1 MSSIGRKTDAVALL
15 PVALAH
21 PPAPLRLVICGS
33 VDHGKSTLVGRL
45 LADTGTLPEGRVEA
59 VRAACARRGVEFEW
73 AFLTDALQAE
83 RDQNVTIDSAQ
94 IVLKTPARDIVL
106 IDAPGHE
113 EFLRNMITG
122 AATAE
127 AALLLVAADEGWQA
141 QSRRHAFLLGLLGL
155 KRVAVVVTKMDLV
168 AYSSARLRELRSEG
182 EALLGALGLEPFAW
196 VGVSARDG
204 AGLAA
209 FGAEMPWQ
217 RTSVLAALG
226 QLAPPAQE
234 QPAPLRFVVQD
245 VYRQNGRRFLAGR
258 VESGRLAA
266 GESIVLWP
274 FHKDATIASIE
285 RWPQPGPPQAAA
297 GESIALTLTEPVF
310 VERGYVLSHRPE
322 PPAVSNQLHAS
333 IFWIAREPLATGT
346 EVRVKLG
353 TQDVGARVASIGR
366 AFDPGQEMPEQAAA
380 AQVPPNGAAEVLLQL
395 HAPLV
400 FDRHD
405 RVAPLGRFVLLLGEQ
420 IGGGGIVTLAEPAA
434 RQEAKSANITESAG
448 TITTSERSRRNRH
461 RGGVVWFTG
470 LSGAGKSTLARAVE
484 RQLFDRG
491 MQVTVL
497 DGDNL
502 RRGLNSDLG
511 FAPADRVEN
520 IRRAAE
526 SARLLAEAGLIVIVA
541 LISPYRAD
549 RAAARRIALEGGCDF
564 AEVFVRAPLAVCEQ
578 RDPKQLYKK
587 ARAGLIKQF
596 TGIDAP
602 YEEPE
607 DAEIVVRTDEVSVA
621 EATEALVEEV
631 LGRLG

>member
-1 MSSIGRKTDAVALL
+1 MPSA
-15 PVALAH
+15 
-21 PPAPLRLVICGS
+21 PPASAAPLRLVICGS

-45 LADTGTLPEGRVEA
+45 LAETGTLPEGKVES
-59 VRAACARRGVEFEW
+59 VRAACARRGVDFEW

-94 IVLKTPARDIVL
+94 IVLKAPGRDIVL

-127 AALLLVAADEGWQA
+127 AALLLVAADEGWRA

-155 KRVAVVVTKMDLV
+155 RRVAVVVTKMDRV
-168 AYSSARLRELRSEG
+168 DYSAQVFRDLRAEG
-182 EALLGALGLEPFAW
+182 EVLLGALGLEPFAW
-196 VGVSARDG
+196 VGVSARSG
-204 AGLAA
+204 AGVTSA
-209 FGAEMPWQ
+209 GPEMPWQ
-217 RTSVLAALG
+217 NATVLATLTAC
-226 QLAPPAQE
+226 APGAAAAE
-234 QPAPLRFVVQD
+234 AALRFVVQD
-245 VYRQNGRRFLAGR
+245 VYRQDGRRLVAGR
-258 VESGRLAA
+258 VESGRVSA
-266 GESIVLWP
+266 GDAIVLWP
-274 FHKDATIASIE
+274 FHKDATVASIE
-285 RWPQPGPPQAAA
+285 RWPQPGAQTAGV
-297 GESIALTLTEPVF
+297 GESIALTLAEPVF
-310 VERGYVLSHRPE
+310 VERGYVLSHPSA

-333 IFWIAREPLATGT
+333 IFWIAPTPLALGA

-353 TQDVGARVASIGR
+353 TQQVAARVASLGR
-366 AFDPGQEMPEQAAA
+366 AFDPGREMPEQASAA
-380 AQVPPNGAAEVLLQL
+380 EVPPNGAAEVVLQL

-405 RVAPLGRFVLLLGEQ
+405 HIAALGRFVLLLGAR
-420 IGGGGIVTLAEPAA
+420 IGGGGIVTQAEPAVRLA
-434 RQEAKSANITESAG
+434 TKSANITESAG
-448 TITTSERSRRNRH
+448 SITAAERTRRHGH
-461 RGGVVWFTG
+461 RGAVVWLTG
-470 LSGAGKSTLARAVE
+470 LSGAGKSTLARGVE
-484 RQLFDRG
+484 RELFARG
-491 MQVTVL
+491 SLVTVL

-526 SARLLAEAGLIVIVA
+526 AARLLAEAGCIVLVA

-578 RDPKQLYKK
+578 RDPKQLYRK

-607 DAEIVVRTDEVSVA
+607 DAEIVVRTDEVGVG
-621 EATEALVEEV
+621 EATELLVAEIV
-631 LGRLG
+631 RRTRA

>member
-1 MSSIGRKTDAVALL
+1 MSSPAPA
-15 PVALAH
+15 PSAA
-21 PPAPLRLVICGS
+21 PAAPLRLVICGS

-45 LADTGTLPEGRVEA
+45 LAETGTLPEGRVES

-94 IVLKTPARDIVL
+94 IVLKAPGREVVL

-122 AATAE
+122 AATAD
-127 AALLLVAADEGWQA
+127 AALLLVAADEGWRA

-155 KRVAVVVTKMDLV
+155 RRVAVVVTKMDRV
-168 AYSSARLRELRSEG
+168 DYSAHVFRDLRTEG
-182 EALLGALGLEPFAW
+182 EALLASLGLQPFAW
-196 VGVSARDG
+196 VGVSARSG
-204 AGLAA
+204 AGVTAT
-209 FGAEMPWQ
+209 GPEMPWQ
-217 RTSVLAALG
+217 NATVLGTLTECAV
-226 QLAPPAQE
+226 
-234 QPAPLRFVVQD
+234 PAPAAGAALRFVVQD
-245 VYRQNGRRFLAGR
+245 VYRQDGRRLVAGR
-258 VESGRLAA
+258 VEAGRVAA
-266 GESIVLWP
+266 GDGIVLWP
-274 FHKDATIASIE
+274 FHKDATVASIE
-285 RWPQPGPPQAAA
+285 RWPEPGAPWASA
-297 GESIALTLTEPVF
+297 GESIALTLVEPVF
-310 VERGYVLSHRPE
+310 VERGYVLSQQAE

-333 IFWIAREPLATGT
+333 IFWIAPTALELGA
-346 EVRVKLG
+346 EIRVKLG
-353 TQDVGARVASIGR
+353 TQQVAGRVASIGR
-366 AFDPGQEMPEQAAA
+366 AFDPGREMPEQASARE
-380 AQVPPNGAAEVLLQL
+380 VPANGAAEVMLQL

-405 RVAPLGRFVLLLGEQ
+405 HIAALGRFVLLQGAQ
-420 IGGGGIVTLAEPAA
+420 IGGGGIVTQAEPAV
-434 RQEAKSANITESAG
+434 RRETKSANITESAG
-448 TITTSERSRRNRH
+448 SIPMADRTRRNGH
-461 RGGVVWFTG
+461 RGAVVWLTG
-470 LSGAGKSTLARAVE
+470 LSGAGKSTLARGVE
-484 RQLFDRG
+484 RALFERG
-491 MQVTVL
+491 LQVTVL

-511 FAPADRVEN
+511 FAPSDRVEN

-526 SARLLAEAGLIVIVA
+526 AARLLAEAGCIVLVA

-564 AEVFVRAPLAVCEQ
+564 AEVFVRAPLEVCEQ

-607 DAEIVVRTDEVSVA
+607 DAEIVVRTDEVGVA
-621 EATEALVEEV
+621 EATELLVADIV
-631 LGRLG
+631 GRTRA

>member
-1 MSSIGRKTDAVALL
+1 M
-15 PVALAH
+15 
-21 PPAPLRLVICGS
+21 PPTPPSAPLRLVICGS

-45 LADTGTLPEGRVEA
+45 LAETGTLPEGKVES
-59 VRAACARRGVEFEW
+59 VRAACARRGVDFEW

-94 IVLKTPARDIVL
+94 IVLKAPGRDLVL

-122 AATAE
+122 AATAD
-127 AALLLVAADEGWQA
+127 AALLLVAADEGWRA

-155 KRVAVVVTKMDLV
+155 KRVAVVVTKMDRV
-168 AYSSARLRELRSEG
+168 SYSAKAFRDLRSEG

-196 VGVSARDG
+196 VGASARTG
-204 AGLAA
+204 AGVTSA
-209 FGAEMPWQ
+209 GAEMPWQ
-217 RTSVLAALG
+217 NASVLSTLAEC
-226 QLAPPAQE
+226 APPAVCA
-234 QPAPLRFVVQD
+234 PAPLRFAVQD
-245 VYRQNGRRFLAGR
+245 VYRQDGRRLVAGR
-258 VESGRLAA
+258 VESGRLAV
-266 GESIVLWP
+266 GEAVVLWP
-274 FHKDATIASIE
+274 FHKDATVASIE
-285 RWPQPGPPQAAA
+285 RWPQPGEPSAGA
-297 GESIALTLTEPVF
+297 GESIALTLAEPVF
-310 VERGYVLSHRPE
+310 VDRGYVLSHRAE

-333 IFWIAREPLATGT
+333 IFWIAREPLALGA

-353 TQDVGARVASIGR
+353 TQDVAARVASIGR
-366 AFDPGQEMPEQAAA
+366 AFDPGQETPEQSV
-380 AQVPPNGAAEVLLQL
+380 AQEVPTNGAAEVVLQL

-405 RVAPLGRFVLLLGEQ
+405 RIAPLGRFVLQRGRQ
-420 IGGGGIVTLAEPAA
+420 IGGGGIVTLAEPSQ
-434 RQEAKSANITESAG
+434 RREAKSANITESAG
-448 TITTSERSRRNRH
+448 SISISDRTRRNGH

-470 LSGAGKSTLARAVE
+470 LSGSGKSTLARGVE
-484 RQLFDRG
+484 RALFERG
-491 MQVTVL
+491 LLVTVL

-511 FAPADRVEN
+511 FAPSDRVEN

-526 SARLLAEAGLIVIVA
+526 AARLLAEAGCIVIVA

-549 RAAARRIALEGGCDF
+549 RAAARRIALEGACEF
-564 AEVFVRAPLAVCEQ
+564 TEVFVRAPLAVCEE

-607 DAEIVVRTDEVSVA
+607 DAEIVVRTDEVGVG
-621 EATEALVEEV
+621 EAIELLVGEIV
-631 LGRLG
+631 GRARA